1 MNVWGMIMTEL
12 FGFEGSLNDLQ
23 QALTETI
30 RQRIQAENRLNSMDG
45 SDEWKGLQATF
56 VELCK
61 SWEDELSKELIERIP
76 KDQQVLS

>member
-1 MNVWGMIMTEL
+1 MTEL

-45 SDEWKGLQATF
+45 SDEWKGLQTTF